1 MREEIYWLVTCDV
14 KPGKF
19 EEFTRVVAPLVAA
32 TKAEEGSLA
41 YDYTVNADETL
52 VHIFEAYRDSKA
64 VVSHVTTVFPQFA
77 ESFLECVDITGFTV
91 FGTPD
96 AEAKEILDG
105 FGSLYMRP
113 FEGFTRK

>member
-1 MREEIYWLVTCDV
+1 MREEIYWLVNCAV
-14 KPGKF
+14 KPGRF
-19 EEFTRVVAPLVAA
+19 EDFTRVVKPLVAA

-41 YDYTVNADETL
+41 YDYTVNADEKL
-52 VHIFEAYRDSKA
+52 VHIFESYRDSKA
-64 VVSHVTTVFPQFA
+64 VVSHVTQVFPPFA
-77 ESFLECVDITGFTV
+77 DGFLDCVDITGFVV

-105 FGSLYMRP
+105 FGSIYMRP